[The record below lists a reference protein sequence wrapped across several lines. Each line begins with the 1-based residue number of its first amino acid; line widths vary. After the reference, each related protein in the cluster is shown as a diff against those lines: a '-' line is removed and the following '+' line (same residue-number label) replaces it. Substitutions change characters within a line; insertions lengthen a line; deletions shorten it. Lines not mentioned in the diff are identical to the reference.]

1 MKQKV
6 QLFINNE
13 EVDVFQDGSIT
24 IQSSIKD
31 VKDPGKIFTDFSKN
45 FTLPASTN
53 NNKIFKHYYNYAID
67 VVDSGGFDASVAQ
80 EARIE
85 INSRV
90 FREGYIMLEGVDLKY
105 NKPSAYRV
113 TFYGNLRFL
122 REKLDNTKLKALT
135 FLKNFNMNYQAVG
148 TDSVYE
154 FLTSSKN
161 ITDEFGTTHTQ
172 PLVVPLIT
180 HTERSYYNSDEY
192 DAVTNPGGFY
202 GQFAD
207 GNLYYDA
214 GNYPTGP
221 LGEEKYNG
229 VSWDQLKPAIRV
241 DIIIKA
247 IEELLSE
254 GDETVSFSTDFFNST
269 NLDYYNLYMWL
280 HQKEGKIIAREEE
293 GKVTTLIDKFIIGKS
308 ISLLNGTSAVG
319 FSAEFINSSGIGS
332 GAAADKVKITI
343 NSPKVDTVLGRLSL
357 VSSDTTTKY
366 DVRIER
372 NGVTYKEFTQE
383 VQTGTTDYL
392 EIELGEGTYTF
403 TVITESGAS
412 INFDSGFEL
421 RLIARIGRDY
431 FDGNIS
437 VPDIVRTAS
446 NLTTNS
452 TGVFYTTENL
462 PDMTV
467 LEFLSGLFKM
477 FNLVAE
483 VRNDSLTQ
491 KTIVVKTLDDFYTSS
506 LTEIDLTRN
515 IDISSSSVNR
525 TLPFTKITFEYED
538 TDSLLA
544 KQHKEVNGITWGG
557 EDVDIKGDSKYEK
570 EYTIKPPFGHMKFE
584 RLKDDNTGDFSDVQV
599 GFSVT
604 KSNED
609 DTSGTQEKYNPY
621 IGKPV
626 LFYPILITGD
636 TIPYVYNNRS
646 ANTIATSY
654 FIPSN
659 AVDTQTSATNHFGAE
674 KNEYNANV
682 EGSES
687 YTDNLFSQYY
697 RNYISSVFSKF
708 NRLTKLKAVL
718 TNAFISNFSLADT
731 VVLSGEKYNINKIN
745 LDIVTGKADL
755 ELIST
760 YTAISYLCLP
770 SLFEVRVEV
779 ITGGYLYIFSNKYGV
794 YQIATG
800 VYIFSNIPDTHPI
813 AFHNNGKESLISYTG
828 TVNGGTKTGLDG
840 NTYTYYSGDVTV
852 TVNDDFGTIS
862 YECYNHGYMGG
873 ENNLTYNTSC
883 AVAPTPPP
891 VTGTLTVDSTDITVD
906 SALITADQTDE

>member
-67 VVDSGGFDASVAQ
+67 IVDSGGFDAAVAQ

-85 INSRV
+85 INNRV

-105 NKPSAYRV
+105 NKPSTYRV

-122 REKLDNTKLKALT
+122 REKLDNTKLSDLI
-135 FLKNFNMNYQAVG
+135 FLKNFYLNYQPTG

-180 HTERSYYNSDEY
+180 HTDRLYYNSDTGY
-192 DAVTNPGGFY
+192 Y
-202 GQFAD
+202 GVLAD
-207 GNLYYDA
+207 GNLYYD
-214 GNYPTGP
+214 GSSLPTSYPKNGFR
-221 LGEEKYNG
+221 NG
-229 VSWDQLKPAIRV
+229 VSWDQLKPAIRI
-241 DIIIKA
+241 DLIIKA
-247 IEELLSE
+247 IEKLLSE
-254 GDETVSFSTDFFNST
+254 GDETVAFSTDFFNST

-280 HQKEGKIIAREEE
+280 HQKEGKIDSEDEE
-293 GKVTTLIDKFIIGKS
+293 GKITTLIDRFNIGTIPS
-308 ISLLNGTSAVG
+308 YISGTNAVG
-319 FSAEFINSSGIGS
+319 FTAQFINSSGIGS
-332 GAAADKVKITI
+332 GAAADKIKITL
-343 NSPKVDTVLGRLSL
+343 NSPKVEAVLARLSL

-392 EIELGEGTYTF
+392 ETDLDEGTYTF

-421 RLIARIGRDY
+421 RLIARINRDY
-431 FDGNIS
+431 FDGSVN

-446 NLTTNS
+446 NLATNT
-452 TGVFYTTENL
+452 TGVFYTRENL
-462 PDMTV
+462 PDITV
-467 LEFLSGLFKM
+467 LDFLSGIFKM

-483 VRNDSLTQ
+483 VRNDSPTQ

-506 LTEIDLTRN
+506 LVETDLTNN
-515 IDISSSSVNR
+515 IDIQSSSVNK
-525 TLPFTKITFEYED
+525 TLPYTKITFEYED

-544 KQHKEVNGITWGG
+544 KQHKEANNITWGG
-557 EDVDIKGDSKYEK
+557 EFADVKGDSRYEK
-570 EYTIKPPFGHMKFE
+570 EYTIKPSFGHMKFE
-584 RLKDDNTGDFSDVQV
+584 RLKNDNTGTFSDVQV

-609 DTSGTQEKYNPY
+609 AAAGTQEKYNPY

-626 LFYPILITGD
+626 LFYPILLTSA
-636 TIPYVYNNRS
+636 TEIPYVYNDRA
-646 ANTIATSY
+646 ANTTTTSY

-659 AVDTQTSATNHFGAE
+659 AVDTQTSQTNHFGAE

-682 EGSES
+682 DGSES

-697 RNYISSVFSKF
+697 KNYISSVFSKF
-708 NRLTKLKAVL
+708 NRLTKLKAIL

-731 VVLSGEKYNINKIN
+731 VVVSGEKYNINKIN
-745 LDIVTGKADL
+745 LDIITGKADL

-760 YTAISYLCLP
+760 YAAVSYLCLP
-770 SLFEVRVEV
+770 SLFEVRVEA
-779 ITGGYLYIFSNKYGV
+779 ITSGFIYIFSNKYGV
-794 YQIATG
+794 YQIAEGT
-800 VYIFSNIPDTHPI
+800 YTFSNVPDTHPI

-828 TVNGGTKTGLDG
+828 AVNAGSKTGLDG

-852 TVNDDFGTIS
+852 TVNGDFGTIS

-873 ENNLTYNTSC
+873 ENNLTYNATCS
-883 AVAPTPPP
+883 VSPTPPP
-891 VTGTLTVDSTDITVD
+891 VIGTLTVDATDISVD
-906 SALITADQTDE
+906 TALITADQTDE

>member
-45 FTLPASTN
+45 FTLPASNN
-53 NNKIFKHYYNYAID
+53 NNKIFKHYYKYGVD
-67 VVDSGGFDASVAQ
+67 VVDSGGFDASISQ

-85 INSRV
+85 INNRV

-105 NKPSAYRV
+105 NNPSTYRV

-122 REKLDNTKLKALT
+122 REKLDNTKLSDLT
-135 FLKNFNMNYQAVG
+135 FLKNFYLNYQPTG

-180 HTERSYYNSDEY
+180 HTDRLYYNSDTAY
-192 DAVTNPGGFY
+192 Y
-202 GQFAD
+202 GTLAD
-207 GNLYYDA
+207 GNLYYD
-214 GNYPTGP
+214 GSYSS
-221 LGEEKYNG
+221 LSRNG
-229 VSWDQLKPAIRV
+229 VSWDQLKPAIRI

-247 IEELLSE
+247 IEKLLSE
-254 GDETVSFSTDFFNST
+254 EDQTVSFSTDFFNSI

-280 HQKEGKIIAREEE
+280 HQKEGKIDSEDEE
-293 GKVTTLIDKFIIGKS
+293 GKITTLIDKFNIGTIPS
-308 ISLLNGTSAVG
+308 YVSGTSAVG
-319 FSAEFINSSGIGS
+319 FTAQFINSSGIGS
-332 GAAADKVKITI
+332 GATADKVKITI
-343 NSPKVDTVLGRLSL
+343 NSPKVDTVLARLSL

-372 NGVTYKEFTQE
+372 NGITYKEFTQE

-392 EIELGEGTYTF
+392 ETDLDEGTYTF
-403 TVITESGAS
+403 TVITESGAT

-421 RLIARIGRDY
+421 RLIARIDRDY
-431 FDGNIS
+431 FDGSVN

-446 NLTTNS
+446 NLSTNTT
-452 TGVFYTTENL
+452 GIFYTRENL
-462 PDMTV
+462 PDITV
-467 LEFLSGLFKM
+467 LDFLSGIFKM

-483 VRNDSLTQ
+483 VRNDSPTQ

-506 LTEIDLTRN
+506 LVETDLTRN
-515 IDISSSSVNR
+515 INVESSSVNK
-525 TLPFTKITFEYED
+525 TLPYTKITFEYED

-544 KQHKEVNGITWGG
+544 KQHKEANNITWGG
-557 EDVDIKGDSKYEK
+557 EFVDIKGNSRYES
-570 EYTIKPPFGHMKFE
+570 EYVIKPFFGHMKFE

-609 DTSGTQEKYNPY
+609 STAGTQEKYNPY

-636 TIPYVYNNRS
+636 EIPYVYNDRA
-646 ANTIATSY
+646 ANTTATSY

-659 AVDTQTSATNHFGAE
+659 AVDTQTSQTNHFGAE

-682 EGSES
+682 DGSES
-687 YTDNLFSQYY
+687 YEDNLYSQYY
-697 RNYISSVFSKF
+697 RNYILSVFNKF

-731 VVLSGEKYNINKIN
+731 VVVSGEKYNINKIN

-760 YTAISYLCLP
+760 YAAVSYLCLP

-779 ITGGYLYIFSNKYGV
+779 ITGGYLYIFSNRYGI
-794 YQIATG
+794 YQLAAGT
-800 VYIFSNIPDTHPI
+800 YTFSNVPSAHPI

-828 TVNGGTKTGLDG
+828 AVNAGSKTGLDG

-852 TVNDDFGTIS
+852 TVNGDFGTIS

-873 ENNLTYNTSC
+873 ENNLTYNATCS
-883 AVAPTPPP
+883 VAPTPTPTP
-891 VTGTLTVDSTDITVD
+891 GTLTVDATDISVD
-906 SALITADQTDE
+906 TALITADQTDE

>member
-45 FTLPASTN
+45 FTLPASAN

-67 VVDSGGFDASVAQ
+67 IVDSGGFDAAVAQ

-85 INSRV
+85 INNRV

-105 NKPSAYRV
+105 NKPSTYRV

-122 REKLDNTKLKALT
+122 REKLDNTKLSDLT
-135 FLKNFNMNYQAVG
+135 FLKNFYLNYQPTG

-161 ITDEFGTTHTQ
+161 ITDENGTTHTQ

-180 HTERSYYNSDEY
+180 HTDRLYYNSDTTY
-192 DAVTNPGGFY
+192 Y
-202 GQFAD
+202 GVLAD
-207 GNLYYDA
+207 GNLYYD
-214 GNYPTGP
+214 GSNLPTTYPKNGFR
-221 LGEEKYNG
+221 NG
-229 VSWDQLKPAIRV
+229 VSWDQLKPGIRI

-247 IEELLSE
+247 IEKLLSE
-254 GDETVSFSTDFFNST
+254 EDQTVSFSTDFFNST

-280 HQKEGKIIAREEE
+280 HQKEGKIDSEDEQ
-293 GKVTTLIDKFIIGKS
+293 GKITTLIDKFNIGTIPS
-308 ISLLNGTSAVG
+308 YVSGTSAVG
-319 FSAEFINSSGIGS
+319 FTAQFINSSGIGS

-343 NSPKVDTVLGRLSL
+343 NSPKVESVLARLSL

-392 EIELGEGTYTF
+392 ETELDEGTYTF

-421 RLIARIGRDY
+421 RLIARIDRDY
-431 FDGNIS
+431 FDGSVN

-446 NLTTNS
+446 NLSTNA
-452 TGVFYTTENL
+452 TGVFYTRENL
-462 PDMTV
+462 PDITV
-467 LEFLSGLFKM
+467 LDFLSGIFKL

-483 VRNDSLTQ
+483 VRNDSPTQ

-506 LTEIDLTRN
+506 LVETDLTNN
-515 IDISSSSVNR
+515 IDIQSSSVNK
-525 TLPFTKITFEYED
+525 TLPYTKVTFEYED
-538 TDSLLA
+538 TGSLLA
-544 KQHKEVNGITWGG
+544 KQHKEANNITWGG
-557 EDVDIKGDSKYEK
+557 EFADVKGDSRYEK

-584 RLKDDNTGDFSDVQV
+584 RLKDDNTGTFSDVQV

-609 DTSGTQEKYNPY
+609 AAAGTQEKYNPY

-626 LFYPILITGD
+626 LFYPILLTSA
-636 TIPYVYNNRS
+636 TEIPYVYNDRA
-646 ANTIATSY
+646 ANTTTTSY

-659 AVDTQTSATNHFGAE
+659 AVSTQTSQTNHFGAE

-682 EGSES
+682 DGSES

-697 RNYISSVFSKF
+697 KNYISSVFNQF
-708 NRLTKLKAVL
+708 NRLTKLKAIL

-731 VVLSGEKYNINKIN
+731 VVVRGEKYNINKIN

-760 YTAISYLCLP
+760 YAAVSYLCLP
-770 SLFEVRVEV
+770 SLFEVRVEA
-779 ITGGYLYIFSNKYGV
+779 ITGGYIYIFSNRYGV
-794 YQIATG
+794 YQLAAGT
-800 VYIFSNIPDTHPI
+800 YTFSNVPSGHPI

-828 TVNGGTKTGLDG
+828 AVNAGSKTGLDG

-852 TVNDDFGTIS
+852 TVNGDFGTIS

-873 ENNLTYNTSC
+873 ENNLTYNATCS
-883 AVAPTPPP
+883 VAPTPTPE
-891 VTGTLTVDSTDITVD
+891 TGNLTVDATDISVD

>member
-45 FTLPASTN
+45 FTLPASAN

-67 VVDSGGFDASVAQ
+67 IVDSGGFDAAVAQ

-85 INSRV
+85 INNRV

-105 NKPSAYRV
+105 NKPSTYRV

-122 REKLDNTKLKALT
+122 REKLDNTKLSDLT
-135 FLKNFNMNYQAVG
+135 FLKNFYLNYQPTG

-161 ITDEFGTTHTQ
+161 ITDENGTTHTQ

-180 HTERSYYNSDEY
+180 HTDRLYYNSDTTY
-192 DAVTNPGGFY
+192 YTNL
-202 GQFAD
+202 AD
-207 GNLYYDA
+207 GNLFYD
-214 GNYPTGP
+214 GSYSSSSR
-221 LGEEKYNG
+221 NG
-229 VSWDQLKPAIRV
+229 VSWDQLKPAIRI

-247 IEELLSE
+247 IEKLLSE
-254 GDETVSFSTDFFNST
+254 EDETVSFSTDFFNST

-280 HQKEGKIIAREEE
+280 HQKEGKIDSEDEE
-293 GKVTTLIDKFIIGKS
+293 GKITTLIDKFNIGTIPS
-308 ISLLNGTSAVG
+308 YVSGTNAVG
-319 FSAEFINSSGIGS
+319 FTAQFINSSGIGS

-343 NSPKVDTVLGRLSL
+343 NSPKVDTVLARLSL

-392 EIELGEGTYTF
+392 ETELDEGTYTF
-403 TVITESGAS
+403 TVITESGAT

-421 RLIARIGRDY
+421 RLIARIDRDY
-431 FDGNIS
+431 FDGSVN

-446 NLTTNS
+446 NLSTNA
-452 TGVFYTTENL
+452 TGVFYTRENL
-462 PDMTV
+462 PDITV
-467 LEFLSGLFKM
+467 LDFLSGIFKL

-483 VRNDSLTQ
+483 VRNDSPTQ

-506 LTEIDLTRN
+506 LVETDLTRN
-515 IDISSSSVNR
+515 IDIKSSSINK
-525 TLPFTKITFEYED
+525 TLPYTKVTFEYED
-538 TDSLLA
+538 TGSLLA
-544 KQHKEVNGITWGG
+544 KQHKEANNITWGG
-557 EDVDIKGDSKYEK
+557 EFADVKGDSRYEK

-584 RLKDDNTGDFSDVQV
+584 RLKDDNTGTFSDVQV

-609 DTSGTQEKYNPY
+609 AAAGTQEKYNPY

-626 LFYPILITGD
+626 LFYPILLTSA
-636 TIPYVYNNRS
+636 TEIPYVYNDRA
-646 ANTIATSY
+646 ANTTTTSY

-659 AVDTQTSATNHFGAE
+659 AVSTQTSQTNHFGAE

-682 EGSES
+682 DGSES

-697 RNYISSVFSKF
+697 KNYISSVFNQF
-708 NRLTKLKAVL
+708 NRLTKLKAIL

-731 VVLSGEKYNINKIN
+731 VVVSGEKYNINKIN

-760 YTAISYLCLP
+760 YAAVSYLCLP
-770 SLFEVRVEV
+770 SLFEVRVEA
-779 ITGGYLYIFSNKYGV
+779 ITGGYIYIFSNRYGV
-794 YQIATG
+794 YQLAAGT
-800 VYIFSNIPDTHPI
+800 YTFSNVPSAHPI

-828 TVNGGTKTGLDG
+828 AVNAGSKTGLDG

-852 TVNDDFGTIS
+852 TVNGDFGTIS
-862 YECYNHGYMGG
+862 YECYHHGYMGG
-873 ENNLTYNTSC
+873 ENNLTYNATCS
-883 AVAPTPPP
+883 VAPTPTPE
-891 VTGTLTVDSTDITVD
+891 TGTLTVDATDISVD

>member
-45 FTLPASTN
+45 FTLPASNN
-53 NNKIFKHYYNYAID
+53 NNKIFKHYYKYGVD

-85 INSRV
+85 VNSIV

-105 NKPSAYRV
+105 NMPSTYRV

-122 REKLDNTKLKALT
+122 REKLDNTKLSKLM
-135 FLKNFNMNYQAVG
+135 FLKNFYLNYQATG
-148 TDSVYE
+148 TDSIYE
-154 FLTSSKN
+154 YLTSSKN
-161 ITDEFGTTHTQ
+161 ITDEFGTLHIQ

-192 DAVTNPGGFY
+192 DATTNPGGFY

-214 GNYPTGP
+214 ANYPPGP
-221 LGEEKYNG
+221 SGEEKYNG

-241 DIIIKA
+241 DVIIKA
-247 IEELLSE
+247 IEKLLSE
-254 GDETVSFSTDFFNST
+254 EGQTVTFSNDFLNST

-280 HQKEGKIIAREEE
+280 HQKEGKVNSEDEE
-293 GKVTTLIDKFIIGKS
+293 GKITTLIDKFNIGTIPS
-308 ISLLNGTSAVG
+308 YISGTNAVG
-319 FSAEFINSSGIGS
+319 FTAQFINSSGIGS
-332 GAAADKVKITI
+332 GATADKIKITL
-343 NSPKVDTVLGRLSL
+343 NSPKVESVLARLSL

-392 EIELGEGTYTF
+392 ETDLDEGTYTF

-421 RLIARIGRDY
+421 RLIARISRDY
-431 FDGNIS
+431 FDGSVN

-446 NLTTNS
+446 NLATNT
-452 TGVFYTTENL
+452 TGVFYTRENL
-462 PDMTV
+462 PDITV

-483 VRNDSLTQ
+483 VRNDSLTE

-506 LTEIDLTRN
+506 LTEADLTSK
-515 IDISSSSVNR
+515 IDVSSSSVNK
-525 TLPFTKITFEYED
+525 TLPYTKITFEYED

-544 KQHKEVNGITWGG
+544 KQHKEVKNITWGG
-557 EDVDIKGDSKYEK
+557 EFADVTGDSRYEK
-570 EYTIKPPFGHMKFE
+570 EYKITPSFGHMKFE
-584 RLKDDNTGDFSDVQV
+584 RLKDDNTGNFSDVQV

-609 DTSGTQEKYNPY
+609 DTAGTQEKYNPY

-636 TIPYVYNNRS
+636 EIPYVYNNRA
-646 ANTIATSY
+646 ANTTTTSY

-659 AVDTQTSATNHFGAE
+659 AVDTQTSSTNHFGSE
-674 KNEYNANV
+674 RNEYNADV
-682 EGSES
+682 DGSES
-687 YTDNLFSQYY
+687 YGDNLYSQYY
-697 RNYISSVFSKF
+697 KNYISSVFNKF

-731 VVLSGEKYNINKIN
+731 IVVSGEKYNINKIN

-760 YTAISYLCLP
+760 YAAINYLCLP
-770 SLFEVRVEV
+770 SLFEVRVEA
-779 ITGGYLYIFSNKYGV
+779 ITGGYIYIFSNKYGV
-794 YQIATG
+794 YQVAAG
-800 VYIFSNIPDTHPI
+800 VYTFSNVPSSHPI
-813 AFHNNGKESLISYTG
+813 AFYNHGKESLITYTG
-828 TVNGGTKTGLDG
+828 TGNGGSKVGQDG
-840 NTYTYYSGDVTV
+840 NTYTYYYGDITL
-852 TVNDDFGTIS
+852 NILGDFGTIS
-862 YECYNHGYMGG
+862 YECYHHGYMGG
-873 ENNLTYNTSC
+873 ENNLTYNSTC
-883 AVAPTPPP
+883 AVAPTPTPTP
-891 VTGTLTVDSTDITVD
+891 GTLTVDATDITVD
-906 SALITADQTDE
+906 SALITADQTDD

>member
-45 FTLPASTN
+45 FTLPASNN

-67 VVDSGGFDASVAQ
+67 IVDSGGFDAAVAQ

-85 INSRV
+85 INNRV

-105 NKPSAYRV
+105 NKPSTYRV

-122 REKLDNTKLKALT
+122 REKLDNTKLSDLT
-135 FLKNFNMNYQAVG
+135 FLKNFYLNYQPTG

-154 FLTSSKN
+154 YLTSSKN

-180 HTERSYYNSDEY
+180 HTDRLYYNSDAAY
-192 DAVTNPGGFY
+192 Y
-202 GQFAD
+202 GVLAD
-207 GNLYYDA
+207 GNLYYD
-214 GNYPTGP
+214 GSNLPTTYPKNGFR
-221 LGEEKYNG
+221 NG
-229 VSWDQLKPAIRV
+229 VSWDQLKPAIRI
-241 DIIIKA
+241 DLIIKA
-247 IEELLSE
+247 IEKLLSE

-280 HQKEGKIIAREEE
+280 HQKEGKIDSEDEQ
-293 GKVTTLIDKFIIGKS
+293 GKITTLIDKFNIGTIPS
-308 ISLLNGTSAVG
+308 YVSGTSAVG
-319 FSAEFINSSGIGS
+319 FTAQFINSSGIGS

-343 NSPKVDTVLGRLSL
+343 NSPKVDTVLARLSL

-392 EIELGEGTYTF
+392 ETELDEGTYTF

-421 RLIARIGRDY
+421 RLIARIDRDY
-431 FDGNIS
+431 FDGSVN
-437 VPDIVRTAS
+437 VPDVVRTAS
-446 NLTTNS
+446 NLATNT
-452 TGVFYTTENL
+452 TGVFYTRENL
-462 PDMTV
+462 PDITV
-467 LEFLSGLFKM
+467 LEFLSGIFKL

-483 VRNDSLTQ
+483 VRNDSPTQ

-506 LTEIDLTRN
+506 LVETDLTSK
-515 IDISSSSVNR
+515 IDVSKSAINK
-525 TLPFTKITFEYED
+525 TLPYTKITFEYED
-538 TDSLLA
+538 TGSLLA
-544 KQHKEVNGITWGG
+544 KQHKEANNITWGG
-557 EDVDIKGDSKYEK
+557 EFADVKGDSRYEK

-584 RLKDDNTGDFSDVQV
+584 RLKNDNTGTFSDVQV

-609 DTSGTQEKYNPY
+609 VTAGTQEKYNPY

-626 LFYPILITGD
+626 LFYPILLTSA
-636 TIPYVYNNRS
+636 TEIPYVYNDRA
-646 ANTIATSY
+646 ANTTTTSY

-659 AVDTQTSATNHFGAE
+659 AVDTQTSQTNHFGAE

-682 EGSES
+682 DGSES

-697 RNYISSVFSKF
+697 KNYISSVFNQF
-708 NRLTKLKAVL
+708 NRLTKLKAIL

-731 VVLSGEKYNINKIN
+731 VVVSGEKYNINKIN

-760 YTAISYLCLP
+760 YAAVSYLCLP
-770 SLFEVRVEV
+770 SLFEVRVEA
-779 ITGGYLYIFSNKYGV
+779 ITGGYIYIFSNRYGV
-794 YQIATG
+794 YQLASGT
-800 VYIFSNIPDTHPI
+800 YTFSNVPSGHPI

-828 TVNGGTKTGLDG
+828 AVNAGSKTGLDG

-852 TVNDDFGTIS
+852 TVNGDFGTIS

-873 ENNLTYNTSC
+873 ENNLTYNATCS
-883 AVAPTPPP
+883 VAPTPTPE
-891 VTGTLTVDSTDITVD
+891 TGTLTVDATDISVD